1 MIVCVDGTGPSDSNV
16 YNTQF
21 RHSFVNRIKNT
32 SNHSDRIYHR
42 GPGED
47 PLDGVFSI
55 FGGRNQVSPSFVTN
69 EISRLWRRLS
79 DEQSRLPSMAFF
91 RTRRV
96 SLSPVDAPQYNI
108 LEERKKIFLTGY
120 SRGGATVIDVA
131 RLLER
136 QGLQVE
142 AMFLFDAVARSF
154 VLEGGAIP
162 NNVRICYHAMR
173 NPITSSRES
182 FGNCGTRA
190 IRPRGLIPAHFLT
203 THGGMGGV
211 PWGASGVPG
220 SGVATI
226 NEGFTDQSTTV
237 TPAVEAAGMRR
248 VESWMWPHLRSHGV
262 V

>member
-1 MIVCVDGTGPSDSNV
+1 MIVCVDGTGPSNSTE
-16 YNTQF
+16 YYSQF

-32 SNHSDRIYHR
+32 SNHIDRIYHR
-42 GPGED
+42 GPGD
-47 PLDGVFSI
+47 DFLDAGVSV
-55 FGGRNQVSPSFVTN
+55 FGGRNQVAPSYVAN
-69 EISRLWRRLS
+69 EISEIRRRLS
-79 DEQSRLPSMAFF
+79 DEQHRLPSMAFF

-96 SLSPVDAPQYNI
+96 TRSQTEDRQYNL

-131 RLLER
+131 RRLER

-142 AMFLFDAVARSF
+142 AMFLFDAVDQSA

-190 IRPRGLIPAHFLT
+190 TRPRGLISRWFVT

-211 PWGASGVPG
+211 PWRAAGVPEG
-220 SGVATI
+220 GVTTI
-226 NEGFTDQSTTV
+226 NEGGTDQATTV
-237 TPAVEAAGMRR
+237 TPAAEATGMHG
-248 VESWMWPHLRSHGV
+248 VESWMWPHLRSHRV